1 MEKQVL
7 QKLSRK
13 IQDLKK
19 TAGDLRVMGAAI
31 PAVERNA
38 LRIQATIK
46 MLELNISD
54 IMDPGSP

>member
-31 PAVERNA
+31 PAVERNV

-54 IMDPGSP
+54 IIDPGSP